1 MYERHCNIEGKGQA
15 KAGMSRHHLLQHST
29 AQHSTAQHSTAQH
42 STAQHSTAQHSSGYS
57 KVKHSIQPMTA
68 GDSMHSR
75 RQHAQREAACTAGD
89 L

>member
-15 KAGMSRHHLLQHST
+15 KAGMSRHHLL
-29 AQHSTAQHSTAQH
+29 QHSTAQHSTAQH